1 MIISLKNSATVFTTN
16 LKNLFNCQ
24 RSFSSW
30 LVSAWLMAVSAWL
43 MVHGLPATMSHQPS
57 ANQLTGG
64 GERDRT
70 DDLLRARQALS
81 QLSYTPSLWRIW
93 DCELQIV
100 FSIRNP
106 NSAIT
111 T

>member
-30 LVSAWLMAVSAWL
+30 LVSAWL

-81 QLSYTPSLWRIW
+81 QLSYTPILWRIL
-93 DCELQIV
+93 DCGLFFQ
-100 FSIRNP
+100 
-106 NSAIT
+106 SAIRIPQSLPDGGPNWT
-111 T
+111 